1 MSVAKR
7 QLKSNVLKRALNA
20 FLVEPFIIKY
30 NVISV
35 RVLLE
40 QGEELW
46 LARRRIENLLF
57 EEKAVVSHFSAVTLL
72 ENATKDDE
80 QKDDFGLAFWI
91 VVDWPDYALSSI
103 ETEITKKM
111 FSLGMNIKTCK
122 AIKPRGKKIIPP
134 IRKFIKILQLY
145 IVYIY
150 YDVVYCIYLL

>member
-40 QGEELW
+40 QG
-46 LARRRIENLLF
+46 
-57 EEKAVVSHFSAVTLL
+57 
-72 ENATKDDE
+72 
-80 QKDDFGLAFWI
+80 
-91 VVDWPDYALSSI
+91 VDWPDYALSSI